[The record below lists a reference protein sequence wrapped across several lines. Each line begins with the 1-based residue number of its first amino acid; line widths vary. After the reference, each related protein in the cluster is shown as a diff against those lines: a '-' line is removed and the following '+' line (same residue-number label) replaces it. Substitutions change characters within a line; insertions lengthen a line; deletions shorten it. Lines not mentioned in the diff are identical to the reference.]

1 MSERLSKADDAYYYG
16 DLAESGKEQIA
27 QRTAEPEQAARESAY
42 SDAREQFNKWRSNAI
57 RTPEECF
64 ERGFDE
70 AWSAASEQIESA
82 VAQRTAELEKRVE
95 ELERILKNF
104 YLRSTPYWTMRN
116 ENSK

>member
-1 MSERLSKADDAYYYG
+1 MN
-16 DLAESGKEQIA
+16 EQLCKCQGFYKPPDCPIHGTSF
-27 QRTAEPEQAARESAY
+27 RPAEPEQAARESAY